1 MDNQERSE
9 KLREA
14 IMSSDKLIDFLKQGL
29 LNPHEKIEI
38 TLDGIKIVSEEL
50 SIPINDINNTD
61 SELEYRINKLIDE
74 MANDAC
80 EFNFIS
86 QNFTREEIA
95 NYIQNN
101 HTYDGFYG
109 CPSQYGLCDVYS
121 ETCVDCYG
129 VECWLK
135 AIEDVKFKDEE

>member
-74 MANDAC
+74 MINDTY
-80 EFNFIS
+80 EFNFMS
-86 QNFTREEIA
+86 QNFTKEETA

-109 CPSQYGLCDVYS
+109 CPSHYGLRDEVY
-121 ETCVDCYG
+121 EGTCSSYCVG
-129 VECWLK
+129 CWLK

>member
-38 TLDGIKIVSEEL
+38 ILDGIKIVSEEL

-61 SELEYRINKLIDE
+61 SELEYRRYK
-74 MANDAC
+74 C
-80 EFNFIS
+80 K
-86 QNFTREEIA
+86 
-95 NYIQNN
+95 NYG
-101 HTYDGFYG
+101 YSFYQLFMKV
-109 CPSQYGLCDVYS
+109 C
-121 ETCVDCYG
+121 
-129 VECWLK
+129 
-135 AIEDVKFKDEE
+135 